1 MDELGF
7 NKIAGAILATAL
19 GVMVLREVPHFF
31 MHTDAPET
39 PVYSVGAI
47 DMGAG
52 EEEAIDL
59 PFPQQS
65 WVDAMDADEGAKVFK
80 KCQSCH
86 NAEQGGANGTGPNL
100 YGVVGSQTGH
110 HPGFNYSTAMTST
123 GFDWTYE
130 HMDAFLTKPAAH
142 VKGTKMAFIGLK
154 KEEDRAAVI
163 EYLRIHADNPVPK
176 PEAKAAPAPEEP
188 TEMAEGESAE
198 DANTEGATEGEGT
211 ASEESGADTN
221 AQETTDNSEADSPV
235 TDEEGQEVEAST
247 EEPAADPSDPEE
259 TAGETSDEAA
269 DETPQE

>member
-47 DMGAG
+47 DLGAG

-65 WVDAMDADEGAKVFK
+65 WVDAMNADDGAQVFK

-86 NAEQGGANGTGPNL
+86 NVESGGANGTGPGL
-100 YGVVGSQTGH
+100 YGVVGNPAGS
-110 HPGFNYSTAMTST
+110 HPGFNYSSAMSSV
-123 GFDWTYE
+123 GYNWTYE
-130 HMDAFLTKPAAH
+130 ELDAFLTKPAAH
-142 VKGTKMAFIGLK
+142 ISGTKMAFIGLK

-163 EYLRIHADNPVPK
+163 EYLRVNDSSPEPR
-176 PEAKAAPAPEEP
+176 PEAVAAPEPEEP
-188 TEMAEGESAE
+188 TDMAEDMSAE
-198 DANTEGATEGEGT
+198 GAEAEGAEAE
-211 ASEESGADTN
+211 
-221 AQETTDNSEADSPV
+221 NSEAAV
-235 TDEEGQEVEAST
+235 TDESGETVESST
-247 EEPAADPSDPEE
+247 EESTVDPSESEEESSASENETTETTEPDSSEEMSEDTEE
-259 TAGETSDEAA
+259 T
-269 DETPQE
+269 TPQ

>member
-47 DMGAG
+47 EVASGD
-52 EEEAIDL
+52 EEVKDL

-65 WVDAMDADEGAKVFK
+65 WVDAMNADDGAKVFK

-100 YGVVGSQTGH
+100 YGVVGSPTGH
-110 HPGFNYSTAMTST
+110 HPDFNYSTAMTST
-123 GFDWTYE
+123 GYNWTFDE
-130 HMDAFLTKPAAH
+130 LNAFLTKPAAH
-142 VKGTKMAFIGLK
+142 IKGTKMSFIGLK

-163 EYLRIHADNPVPK
+163 EYLRIHADNPVPR
-176 PEAKAAPAPEEP
+176 PEAAAAPAPEEP
-188 TEMAEGESAE
+188 TDMVE
-198 DANTEGATEGEGT
+198 DATGEET
-211 ASEESGADTN
+211 AAGDDT
-221 AQETTDNSEADSPV
+221 QKMDTPV
-235 TDEEGQEVEAST
+235 EDENGKTVEAST
-247 EEPAADPSDPEE
+247 EEPAADPSATDAEKETGDAPEE
-259 TAGETSDEAA
+259 NMPEEN
-269 DETPQE
+269 TPEE

>member
-47 DMGAG
+47 EMGSG
-52 EEEAIDL
+52 DEEALDL

-86 NAEQGGANGTGPNL
+86 NVEAGGPNGTGPNL
-100 YGVVGSQTGH
+100 YGVVGGPTAHKSD
-110 HPGFNYSTAMTST
+110 FNYSSAMASA
-123 GFDWTYE
+123 GYDWTYE
-130 HMDAFLTKPAAH
+130 QLDGFLTRPAAH
-142 VKGTKMAFIGLK
+142 LSGTNMSFIGLK

-163 EYLRIHADNPVPK
+163 EYLRVNAASPLPK
-176 PEAKAAPAPEEP
+176 PEAQAAPEEEP
-188 TEMAEGESAE
+188 TEMAEGEEGPVVDE
-198 DANTEGATEGEGT
+198 DGEAVEANVGT
-211 ASEESGADTN
+211 PVADPTN
-221 AQETTDNSEADSPV
+221 ADSEGDA
-235 TDEEGQEVEAST
+235 
-247 EEPAADPSDPEE
+247 PAADENAETSEDESTSEDTTSEEE
-259 TAGETSDEAA
+259 TETESSDAPAA
-269 DETPQE
+269 DSNDETEPQ